1 MFFDNN
7 YGDDDLDNYV
17 YNKNDAIDL
26 TITSPFKNSTD
37 SINKNKSK
45 NKVQTKLDKIFNVKT
60 TTSTTTSTKSASFT
74 DNKNSENS
82 STKIQ
87 ASGEPKN
94 ASSDKEIKK
103 NNENWKIKAIIDN
116 RNFLIPVS

>member
-1 MFFDNN
+1 MFFNNN
-7 YGDDDLDNYV
+7 YGDDDLENYV

-45 NKVQTKLDKIFNVKT
+45 NKVQMKLDKIFNVKT
-60 TTSTTTSTKSASFT
+60 TTSTTTSTKSASLT

-82 STKIQ
+82 STKIL
-87 ASGEPKN
+87 ASEPKN
-94 ASSDKEIKK
+94 VSSDKEIKK
-103 NNENWKIKAIIDN
+103 NNESWKIKAIIDN